1 MTKRTTVLA
10 AGIWGAFMS
19 AAMLP
24 AAAQAQT
31 LEGERAAH
39 PELVRAEIHLKEAIR
54 ALEAAPGDYA
64 GHKGVAITDAR
75 RALHSLRAALYFR
88 LKADESQWERY

>member
-1 MTKRTTVLA
+1 
-10 AGIWGAFMS
+10 MS

-39 PELVRAEIHLKEAIR
+39 PELVRAEIHLKEVIH
-54 ALEAAPGDYA
+54 ALEAA
-64 GHKGVAITDAR
+64 TDAR

-88 LKADESQWERY
+88 LKADESQWDGY